1 MVGPEDPRPVL
12 PGATIACSLHPF
24 GLPLG
29 GLPDGVLD
37 YSTEVLAEPDA
48 HWAPPVADTELAWLD
63 GDRRLRRSELLDL
76 PATATRVLVRPS
88 EPWRTLADAVLRP
101 LLGGGSAVVVAGEV
115 TEAELERIAAAERV
129 SEALP

>member
-1 MVGPEDPRPVL
+1 MGRSRGCQFLWCRPGPAVEDGVRAS
-12 PGATIACSLHPF
+12 PGPPPAAPTD
-24 GLPLG
+24 LG
-29 GLPDGVLD
+29 GRAGP
-37 YSTEVLAEPDA
+37 
-48 HWAPPVADTELAWLD
+48 
-63 GDRRLRRSELLDL
+63 RRLRRSELLDL

>member
-1 MVGPEDPRPVL
+1 VVGPDDPRPLL
-12 PGATIACSLHPF
+12 PEATIACSLHPF

-29 GLPDGVLD
+29 DLPDGVLD

-48 HWAPPVADTELAWLD
+48 HWAPPVADTALAWLD
-63 GDRRLRRSELLDL
+63 GHRRLVRSELLDL
-76 PATATRVLVRPS
+76 PASPERVLVRPS

-115 TEAELERIAAAERV
+115 SGAELERIAAAERV
-129 SEALP
+129 SEVLP